1 MISSPGVRPS
11 LPYLLAALT
20 ALGPFTIDTYLL
32 AFPAI
37 GADLNATQLQVQ
49 QTMTAYLATFTFM
62 MLWHGAIADALG
74 RRRVILAGLVMYFLS
89 TLFCLFATSIEWL
102 WIGRG
107 LQGACAGTGF
117 VVSRAIVRD
126 LYDGALAQRLMARI
140 GMLFGIAPAIAP
152 VVGGAIFSLLGW
164 RGIFGFLACYASAVW
179 VLCWY
184 HLPETLP
191 VDKRQSLHPVSL
203 WRGYRGILGSGEFL
217 RLCFAQSLIFN
228 GVFIY
233 ILAASA
239 FVIGH
244 LRLTPQ
250 SFAWLFVP
258 VVLGMVAGNY
268 VSSRFA
274 GKLTQRRSIA
284 IGFLLMA
291 AAATWNVAY
300 NLHGLPSVPWAV
312 LPLAF
317 YNLGM
322 FLAMISLQMLALDLF
337 PDRRGMASSC
347 QGTVQNGVTTLVA
360 GVVVPLLWD
369 TTLHM
374 ALGMTAFMVAG
385 GLLFLFARAGR
396 ESSKLPRM

>member
-1 MISSPGVRPS
+1 MMVEVPA
-11 LPYLLAALT
+11 LAEA
-20 ALGPFTIDTYLL
+20 
-32 AFPAI
+32 
-37 GADLNATQLQVQ
+37 NCR
-49 QTMTAYLATFTFM
+49 
-62 MLWHGAIADALG
+62 G
-74 RRRVILAGLVMYFLS
+74 RRRANPRPRCGDRVWRRRARRSVQRQGKPNSRLADQGSTSTVRARRGRRQLLKQAIARLGLSARAYHRVLKV
-89 TLFCLFATSIEWL
+89 ARSIADIW
-102 WIGRG
+102 
-107 LQGACAGTGF
+107 
-117 VVSRAIVRD
+117 
-126 LYDGALAQRLMARI
+126 MARI

-164 RGIFGFLACYASAVW
+164 RGIFGFLACYAAAVW

-191 VDKRQSLHPVSL
+191 AEKRQSLHPVSL

-233 ILAASA
+233 ILGASA

-244 LRLTPQ
+244 LGLTPQ

-274 GKLTQRRSIA
+274 GQLTQRRSIF
-284 IGFLLMA
+284 IGFLIMA
-291 AAATWNVAY
+291 MAATWNVAY
-300 NLHGLPSVPWAV
+300 NLHGLPSVPWAI
-312 LPLAF
+312 LPLAL

-322 FLAMISLQMLALDLF
+322 FLAMVSLQMLALDLF

-360 GVVVPLLWD
+360 GLVVPLLWD

-374 ALGMTAFMVAG
+374 ALGMASFMLAG
-385 GLLFLFARAGR
+385 FLLFLFARAGR
-396 ESSKLPRM
+396 E